1 MKNSKELELI
11 IRRQAP
17 LVNESLL
24 KTLLDYYE
32 HYNIDYVIWRNN
44 EPWFIASQLSAAKGQ
59 NQEDFRQ
66 NYLSERMS
74 AENEQISFKELS
86 QLGCQLLEG
95 KELTEFRRL
104 YYEQTNKSLG
114 AIAPREWICN
124 WECTGNYLSE
134 GNADVVKEFSR
145 IGTETTTLQHETS
158 SYNHLEVLPVINL
171 NNLNREQLLQVMLFQ
186 HQQYG
191 KALQLALQVESERK
205 LAEHHA
211 EQEQRIRQQVEHERD
226 LLLQDSLVG
235 RSLRERDGFV
245 LPLSYYGKLLK
256 SRNPNTPASGH
267 YKIFRYLRSIGWIYT
282 DSNGINWASSD
293 QVELGRLKNEHK
305 HYQLEDGRWID
316 HIRVSISYKGMS
328 DLVRK
333 LRLEGYDFGIDDNEL
348 MTMLG
353 RN

>member
-1 MKNSKELELI
+1 MKNSKELQLI

-32 HYNIDYVIWRNN
+32 HYDIDYVIGHNN
-44 EPWFIASQLSAAKGQ
+44 EPWFIASQLSAAKKQ

-66 NYLSERMS
+66 NYLSRLTS
-74 AENEQISFKELS
+74 AENEQMYFKNLS
-86 QLGCQLLEG
+86 ELGCQLLEG
-95 KELTEFRRL
+95 KKLAEFRRM

-114 AIAPREWICN
+114 AIARLWICN
-124 WECTGNYLSE
+124 WECSGHYLSQGHTDE
-134 GNADVVKEFSR
+134 TEEFSH
-145 IGTETTTLQHETS
+145 ISTETTAIQQETS
-158 SYNHLEVLPVINL
+158 LSNNLEMLPVIDL

-211 EQEQRIRQQVEHERD
+211 EQEKRIRQQVEQERD
-226 LLLQDSLVG
+226 ILFQDYLVG
-235 RSLRERDGFV
+235 RSLREREGFA

-256 SRNPNTPASGH
+256 SRNPNTPASGY

-293 QVELGRLKNEHK
+293 QVELGRLKSEHK
-305 HYQLEDGRWID
+305 HYQLEDERWVD
-316 HIRVSISYKGMS
+316 HIRISITYKGMS
-328 DLVRK
+328 DLVSK
-333 LRLEGYDFGIDDNEL
+333 LRMEGYDFGIDNEEL

-353 RN
+353 RK

>member
-17 LVNESLL
+17 LVNELL
-24 KTLLDYYE
+24 LETLLNYYE
-32 HYNIDYVIWRNN
+32 YNDLDYVIWHNN
-44 EPWFIASQLSAAKGQ
+44 EPWFIASQLSAAKRQ
-59 NQEDFRQ
+59 NQQDFQ
-66 NYLSERMS
+66 
-74 AENEQISFKELS
+74 QI
-86 QLGCQLLEG
+86 GCQLLEG

-114 AIAPREWICN
+114 AIARLWICN
-124 WECTGNYLSE
+124 WECSGHYLLE
-134 GNADVVKEFSR
+134 GNAEAVKTFSS
-145 IGTETTTLQHETS
+145 INPETTIIQHETPS
-158 SYNHLEVLPVINL
+158 SNHLEMLPVINL
-171 NNLNREQLLQVMLFQ
+171 NKLDREQLLQVMLYQ

-191 KALQLALQVESERK
+191 KALQIALQVESERK

-211 EQEQRIRQQVEHERD
+211 RQEQRIRQQVEQERD
-226 LLLQDSLVG
+226 LLFQDSLVG

-282 DSNGINWASSD
+282 DNNGINWASAE

-305 HYQLEDGRWID
+305 QYHLEDGRWVD

-333 LRLEGYDFGIDDNEL
+333 LSLEGYDFGIGNDEL
-348 MTMLG
+348 KNMLG
-353 RN
+353 HG